1 MKNFLLLLILLKT
14 KPPIDFFAQNSVQ
27 FGRRAK
33 RGDLQIVDFSLLAP
47 VVGFEPT
54 TKGLHQTS
62 IFIKGWTISSSFRQ
76 MAD

>member
-47 VVGFEPT
+47 RVGFEPT
-54 TKGLHQTS
+54 TNRLTGDRSTTELPRN
-62 IFIKGWTISSSFRQ
+62 IITI
-76 MAD
+76 

>member
-33 RGDLQIVDFSLLAP
+33 RGDPQIVDFSLLAP
-47 VVGFEPT
+47 ELKFNQTFEIILPN
-54 TKGLHQTS
+54 LIHQSKKRNLT
-62 IFIKGWTISSSFRQ
+62 R
-76 MAD
+76 